1 MLPDMKLGKGCRLVH
16 EWAIV
21 VCGECDNDKD
31 KEDGKDSDKD
41 KDKENICHERAKTGD
56 CGQRRSSVSTESG
69 PGLEFSAEAGS
80 GSRILDLAVYVNR

>member
-1 MLPDMKLGKGCRLVH
+1 MKLGKGCRLVH
-16 EWAIV
+16 ERPIV

-41 KDKENICHERAKTGD
+41 KDNICHERAKTGD

>member
-1 MLPDMKLGKGCRLVH
+1 MTKTKKMAKTVTKT
-16 EWAIV
+16 
-21 VCGECDNDKD
+21 KT
-31 KEDGKDSDKD
+31 KT
-41 KDKENICHERAKTGD
+41 ICHERAKTGD

>member
-1 MLPDMKLGKGCRLVH
+1 M
-16 EWAIV
+16 
-21 VCGECDNDKD
+21 VCGACDNDKD

-41 KDKENICHERAKTGD
+41 KDNICHERAKTGD